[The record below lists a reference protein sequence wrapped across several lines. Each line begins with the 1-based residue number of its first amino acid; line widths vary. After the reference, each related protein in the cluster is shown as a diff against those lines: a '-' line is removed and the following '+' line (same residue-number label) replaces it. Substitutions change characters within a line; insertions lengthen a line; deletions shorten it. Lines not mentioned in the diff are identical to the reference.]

1 MKPILY
7 PANATTFTSNGL
19 GALADAISCSVTEE
33 RNGEYTMRMVY
44 PVDGLHYSDITLS
57 SLIKCELDAG
67 RGGQMF
73 RVYKI
78 TRPLNGQ
85 VTIEANHLSY
95 QLSHI
100 PCAPFTAG
108 SANAALAGLASN
120 AAEACP
126 FSFVTDK
133 ATVATYTQTAPA
145 SIRSRLGGVQGS
157 ILDCYGGEYEF
168 DNYVV
173 HLWDSRGQDRGV
185 TLRYGKNLTDL
196 TQEANI
202 ADTITGVYPF
212 YQDDNNYVQLP
223 EKTISA
229 ESAANYPFPRTIAL
243 DCTDQF
249 DDAPTVAQ
257 LRAYAQSYIS
267 KAGIGVPKVNVKVAF
282 VNLRDTEEYKDVAAL
297 ETVELCDTVTVIY
310 EKLGVNATAKVI
322 KTTWDV
328 LAERYESVEIG
339 EAKSS
344 LAETIATAK
353 EEAREAVTGSALT
366 QAIARATDLITGV
379 TGGYIRFN
387 RNADGQPYE
396 MLIMDHETI
405 ETSTNIWRYNSAGWG
420 FSHDGGANY
429 TTAATIDGGIIAD
442 SIVAGTLTGLAI
454 NNGNGTFKVDSSG
467 SMTASNAT
475 ITNGVLNNGSG
486 TFKVD
491 ANGNLT
497 ANSLNSSNA
506 TITGGKINIQ
516 TSSDTADYIT
526 LNSSKASTSIQTSG
540 LYVTN
545 KATAGAPNRRAQI
558 NGAGIFLTDTST
570 NTVLIQM
577 DTTGNGAGLRVGSTS
592 GPYVSVG
599 TAGVFVYAAGPVY
612 KAGISVSDGTVHA
625 QKFTTVN
632 SGNLATGRTATLT
645 ISGTTLKF
653 VNGLLVN

>member
-7 PANATTFTSNGL
+7 AANATTFTSNGL

-33 RNGEYTMRMVY
+33 RNGEYTMQMVY

-173 HLWDSRGQDRGV
+173 HLWDSRGQDGGV

-229 ESAANYPFPRTIAL
+229 ESAANFPFPRTIAL

-344 LAETIATAK
+344 LAETIATAQ

-379 TGGYIRFN
+379 TGGYIKFN

-396 MLIMDHETI
+396 MLIMDEAT
-405 ETSTNIWRYNSAGWG
+405 EEDSTNIWRYNSAGWG
-420 FSHDGGANY
+420 FSHDGGASY

-454 NNGNGTFKVDSSG
+454 NNGNGTFAVDSAG
-467 SMTASNAT
+467 NVTASSLALNGGSINLNDVFKVTSAGALTAT
-475 ITNGVLNNGSG
+475 SG
-486 TFKVD
+486 TIAGWTIGSDGLSKTF
-491 ANGNLT
+491 T
-497 ANSLNSSNA
+497 YNSVTYRIRLSSQGSWNESA
-506 TITGGKINIQ
+506 LIVERLVSGTTYRSLVRIN
-516 TSSDTADYIT
+516 
-526 LNSSKASTSIQTSG
+526 
-540 LYVTN
+540 
-545 KATAGAPNRRAQI
+545 TAGYIYCGNP
-558 NGAGIFLTDTST
+558 TDTYGQVT
-570 NTVLIQM
+570 ILP
-577 DTTGNGAGLRVGSTS
+577 TGNVQIHDS
-592 GPYVSVG
+592 
-599 TAGVFVYAAGPVY
+599 
-612 KAGISVSDGTVHA
+612 
-625 QKFTTVN
+625 
-632 SGNLATGRTATLT
+632 SGNLAAGLSSGQMFISSADLAWKAYVYTSTSNAYFNITQDGKNRVMLSPTGL
-645 ISGTTLKF
+645 IFYNSSGTVTKTYSAT
-653 VNGLLVN
+653 

>member
-1 MKPILY
+1 MIPVLY
-7 PANATTFTSNGL
+7 EPTATSFDTNGL
-19 GALADAISCSVTEE
+19 GSLSDAIECIVEEE
-33 RNGEYTMRMVY
+33 RNGAYTLTLTY
-44 PVDGLHYSDITLS
+44 PVDGLHYEDITLS
-57 SLIKCELDAG
+57 SLIKVFCGEG
-67 RGGQMF
+67 RGEQVF

-78 TRPLNGQ
+78 TRPMSGRVSIMAQ
-85 VTIEANHLSY
+85 HLSY
-95 QLSHI
+95 QLSMI
-100 PCAPFTAG
+100 PTMPFSAS
-108 SANAALAGLASN
+108 SANAALAGLKSN

-126 FSFVTDK
+126 FTFWTDK
-133 ATVATYTQTAPA
+133 ATVANYAQTLPE

-157 ILDCYGGEYEF
+157 ILDVYGGEFEF
-168 DNYVV
+168 DNYTVR
-173 HLWDSRGQDRGV
+173 LWANRGTDRGV
-185 TLRYGKNLTDL
+185 TLRYGKNIVDL
-196 TQEANI
+196 TQEQNI
-202 ADTITGVYPF
+202 ENTITGVVPYWSN
-212 YQDDNNYVQLP
+212 DAATVTLP
-223 EKTISA
+223 EKVVSA
-229 ESAANYPFPRTIAL
+229 SSASSYPFPRTIPL
-243 DCTDQF
+243 DCSPAFEEQ
-249 DDAPTVAQ
+249 PTVAD
-257 LRAYAQSYIS
+257 LRAYAQTYVAQ
-267 KAGIGVPKVNVKVAF
+267 AGIGVPKVAINVSF
-282 VNLRDTEEYKDVAAL
+282 VNLRDTEEYADVAAL
-297 ETVELCDTVTVIY
+297 ERVELCDYVTVIY
-310 EKLGVNATAKVI
+310 DKLGVDTRAQVV
-322 KTTWDV
+322 KTSWDV
-328 LAERYESVEIG
+328 LAERYKSIDIG
-339 EAKSS
+339 DVRTS
-344 LAETIATAK
+344 LAQTIATTVT
-353 EEAREAVTGSALT
+353 EAAEAVTPSAL
-366 QAIARATDLITGV
+366 QSAVQKATDLITGV
-379 TGGYIRFN
+379 TGGYIKFN
-387 RNADGQPYE
+387 RNANGQPYE
-396 MLIMDHETI
+396 MLIMDEAT
-405 ETSTNIWRYNSAGWG
+405 EEASTNIWRYNSAGWG

-429 TTAATIDGGIIAD
+429 TTAATLDGGIIAD